1 MSRGPRLEETVRP
14 SNGRQERQSVAVDF
28 DVDINVD
35 VDVMQQ
41 TNRKSLFI
49 ESTESTKPLFT
60 VQKVEAIPA
69 LKLLR

>member
-1 MSRGPRLEETVRP
+1 MSRGPKLEETVRP
-14 SNGRQERQSVAVDF
+14 SNGRQERQSVAVDI
-28 DVDINVD
+28 DINVD

-69 LKLLR
+69 LKLYR